1 MKNEMKHTDN
11 HSPADMLEYINKVDA
26 PPFLL
31 TRIRQKIANATEQ
44 TIAPKWAFA
53 AGFSLVLVVSLNI
66 YIITAPTEN
75 KPQQANLAQTM
86 NLIPHN
92 SLYE

>member
-1 MKNEMKHTDN
+1 MKHTDN

-31 TRIRQKIANATEQ
+31 TRIRQKIANAREQ
-44 TIAPKWAFA
+44 QINPKWALA
-53 AGFSLVLVVSLNI
+53 AGVSLLLIVALNLYVI
-66 YIITAPTEN
+66 SGPDN
-75 KPQQANLAQTM
+75 NQPQQTNLAQTM
-86 NLIPHN
+86 NLYPHN